1 MSHLPAT
8 NLDCER
14 EFAQLKRIDPHT
26 HARHLSLLTAV
37 SLVDS
42 EDTAC
47 STATAGG
54 AQNRRATCKV
64 RRLQRQQPSQK
75 QEEQHICR
83 RSSASWANSRGERKD
98 STVGT
103 EAKVVTEEELR
114 KGETCRARPHT
125 HIQAMPI
132 RQLREQSH
140 LHRERGHFTALST
153 EWLPDK
159 RWCKEWQR
167 PVKKQSRSDQV
178 EQPETEPDQSRR

>member
-54 AQNRRATCKV
+54 AQPRRATCKV
-64 RRLQRQQPSQK
+64 RRLQRQQLRASRRSN
-75 QEEQHICR
+75 IFC
-83 RSSASWANSRGERKD
+83 RSSASSAKSRGEQKD

-103 EAKVVTEEELR
+103 EAKVVMEEGLKR
-114 KGETCRARPHT
+114 GNMSCSTSHT
-125 HIQAMPI
+125 HSSDAKFANCGNKVTSIGKAGTS
-132 RQLREQSH
+132 LTS
-140 LHRERGHFTALST
+140 A
-153 EWLPDK
+153 
-159 RWCKEWQR
+159 
-167 PVKKQSRSDQV
+167 RSGSPSSVGAKSGNDG
-178 EQPETEPDQSRR
+178 